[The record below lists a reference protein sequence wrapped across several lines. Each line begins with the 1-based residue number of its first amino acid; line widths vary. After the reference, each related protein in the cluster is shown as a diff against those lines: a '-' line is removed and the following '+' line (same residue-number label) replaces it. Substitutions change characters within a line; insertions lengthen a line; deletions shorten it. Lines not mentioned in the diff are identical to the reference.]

1 MDILAEIKTDTH
13 TYFIDEDLKVH
24 AISKTSDYADVFFGD
39 LKHFLTKKIGYAK
52 DMTLNEKYR
61 VRIDKMIC
69 MYANKKEQELYDL
82 VRWFK

>member
-13 TYFIDEDLKVH
+13 TYFIDENLKVH

-39 LKHFLTKKIGYAK
+39 LKHFLAKKIGYAK
-52 DMTLNEKYR
+52 DMILNEKYR
-61 VRIDKMIC
+61 VRIDAMIRT
-69 MYANKKEQELYDL
+69 YANKEEAELYKK